1 MKRTARV
8 TIGIDVTETA
18 VSMVMLRRTAAGC
31 TVLDAAAVALPPGV
45 VQDGRITDPKALAKV
60 LKSVKRRRMQTGLAS
75 VSLPIRGTL
84 TRILPLTEQDPQRI
98 GQFVREELKQYAVL
112 SGRETAW
119 DFRVLT
125 TARQDVRGTVLV
137 AAADRENVA
146 ALTVA
151 GQLAG
156 LQIGVIEPAAVA
168 CTRLLGTER
177 PSASAER
184 GLMVVLLKEATLT
197 LCVFRRGLLDF
208 IRTEA
213 LASGTGEPEAAGR
226 RIAEEVT
233 AVMRFYSV
241 RQDAPKQWSIALADD
256 TRASVLSQVQA
267 TLGTDVAVGSVS
279 LVTPDH
285 LPGELGID
293 LRGHKALSLTALGL
307 ASRAG
312 GIGEDASSVNLL
324 PPGVSVARSA
334 KKEMFVVAN
343 VAAALM
349 LLAIVG
355 TGIVA
360 YTSRHISRNIADM
373 RQQSLQ
379 RGESSLP
386 AATAEKAYLKTQME
400 NLSGEIRD
408 LQTLNASHPTVN
420 WVQFLT
426 EVRSACPARRVQLR
440 DLTFKGG
447 NVVTIHGNAVSPE
460 AVRAFVEALNASS
473 QVRRAA
479 PPKWSKTSLGL
490 IDFEIQYALTVEKA
504 F

>member
-8 TIGIDVTETA
+8 TVGIDVTETE
-18 VSMVMLRRTAAGC
+18 VSMVMLRRTTAGG

-45 VQDGRITDPKALAKV
+45 IEAGRITDPKALAKV
-60 LKSVKRRRMQTGLAS
+60 LKSVKRRRMQTGLVS
-75 VSLPIRGTL
+75 ISLPIRGTL

-112 SGRETAW
+112 SGRETVW
-119 DFRVLT
+119 DFRVLS

-146 ALTVA
+146 ALTAA

-156 LQIGVIEPAAVA
+156 LQIGIIEPAAVA

-177 PSASAER
+177 ASASADRE
-184 GLMVVLLKEATLT
+184 LMVVLLKEATLT

-208 IRTEA
+208 IRTEV
-213 LASGTGEPEAAGR
+213 LTSGAGQSEAAGR

-241 RQDAPKQWSIALADD
+241 RHDAPKQWSIALADD
-256 TRASVLSQVQA
+256 ARASVLAQVQA
-267 TLGTDVAVGSVS
+267 ALGTDAAVGSVS
-279 LVTPDH
+279 MVTPAH

-293 LRGHKALSLTALGL
+293 LRGHQDLSLTVLGL

-343 VAAALM
+343 VAAVLM

-379 RGESSLP
+379 RGESTLP
-386 AATAEKAYLKTQME
+386 AATAEKAYLEAQRE
-400 NLSGEIRD
+400 NLSGEIRH
-408 LQTLNASHPTVN
+408 LKTLNASHPAVD
-420 WVQFLT
+420 WVQFLMD
-426 EVRSACPARRVQLR
+426 VRNACPARRVQLK
-440 DLTFKGG
+440 DLVFDGG
-447 NVVTIHGNAVSPE
+447 AVVTIRGNAVSAE
-460 AVRAFVEALNASS
+460 AVRAFVEAMNASS
-473 QVRRAA
+473 QVRRAV
-479 PPKWSKTSLGL
+479 PPKWSKTNHGL
-490 IDFEIQYALTVEKA
+490 IDFEIKCAISMEKA
-504 F
+504 P